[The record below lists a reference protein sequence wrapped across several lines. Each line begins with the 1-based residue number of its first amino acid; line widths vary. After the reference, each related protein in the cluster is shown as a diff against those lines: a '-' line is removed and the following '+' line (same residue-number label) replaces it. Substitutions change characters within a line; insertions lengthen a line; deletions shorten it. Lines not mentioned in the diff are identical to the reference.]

1 MLRFLLPLKYLVVI
15 HEHANIAWLSNVMQQ
30 SEVRPLLLSSAIV
43 IGLVL
48 GFPLEIVG
56 KMASMAFLLLF
67 GVITIG
73 HLRIR
78 QQTGTS
84 AVILWCGVLI
94 NLSLFAFLFIDG
106 ITTEPSGVIVLV
118 AALLGTFLFQ
128 LLYHFMQLKK
138 N

>member
-1 MLRFLLPLKYLVVI
+1 MLGIVV
-15 HEHANIAWLSNVMQQ
+15 HEHANIVWLSKAMQQ
-30 SEVRPLLLSSAIV
+30 SQVRPLLLSSAIV
-43 IGLVL
+43 IALVL

-67 GVITIG
+67 GVITFG

-78 QQTGTS
+78 EQTGTS

-94 NLSLFAFLFIDG
+94 NLSLFVFLFING

-118 AALLGTFLFQ
+118 LALFGTFVLQ
-128 LLYHFMQLKK
+128 VLYHSTQEKK